1 MSPAIISIITAIV
14 TGLCTAIPSIIATV
28 HTASVRDAVQNQ
40 KIDELTE
47 KVNALSDRVE
57 KYNDFDKRLAIIE
70 NVVFRQQK
78 EG

>member
-1 MSPAIISIITAIV
+1 MNPAIISIITAIV